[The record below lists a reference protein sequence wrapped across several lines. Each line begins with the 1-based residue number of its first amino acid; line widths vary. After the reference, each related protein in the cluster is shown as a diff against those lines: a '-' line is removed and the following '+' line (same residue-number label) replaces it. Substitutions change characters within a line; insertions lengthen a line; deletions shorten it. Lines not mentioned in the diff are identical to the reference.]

1 MSGEKEMEMLTK
13 IFRKF
18 DKYKDMITDKWQNCS
33 ICMKKDLALA
43 ILVDICRAPAGALQI
58 SNPSF

>member
-33 ICMKKDLALA
+33 ICIKKDLALA
-43 ILVDICRAPAGALQI
+43 ILVVALLWCI
-58 SNPSF
+58 L